1 MQVRCISGYL
11 GCSHSD
17 SCCWNPVK
25 LRLWH
30 IPPSPPSPPPP
41 HPHPCQH
48 TLGTLSWSLQQLA
61 EFAHQLD
68 CILTRPL
75 SPLFSYAAA
84 PVSTPSL
91 TRQYPWIQK
100 SSPTS
105 LPLSSACPHRL
116 WPRPRAETWPA
127 RPTSCKATLSGCRL
141 YRPSAVT
148 ISRFI

>member
-1 MQVRCISGYL
+1 MQVLCISGYL

-30 IPPSPPSPPPP
+30 IPPPHIPTHASILWECYHDLSNSWRNLPISWIVFSPA
-41 HPHPCQH
+41 
-48 TLGTLSWSLQQLA
+48 LSL
-61 EFAHQLD
+61 
-68 CILTRPL
+68 
-75 SPLFSYAAA
+75 PLFSYAAA